1 MKHSNLIKILAA
13 LTAAPR
19 WAIALMP
26 ADGAMF
32 PWSSAWWFEIASG
45 LLSLAFAAVEIWATA
60 FVMRA
65 WNEAQDNGDERLA
78 RNLRRLWVGTLIILA
93 VTIVPPAYAN
103 VMRVNVNTF
112 SPLVIIP
119 WLACV
124 AASTF
129 VVIGG
134 VGYADRKHIETSQ
147 QTDMNLTQGWQPAA
161 LTPQAAQQSTASA
174 DVQHDSQPLAPLTD
188 HFVRAV
194 WLAKKAN
201 AQFADVADEARQCL
215 NGTSAALEAWL
226 ATGKQSLNELAA
238 LLGVAEE
245 SRKVFDAT
253 CRGLRKPNGATIER
267 G

>member
-1 MKHSNLIKILAA
+1 MKHSNTIKILAA

-32 PWSSAWWFEIASG
+32 PWSGEPWFEIASG

-60 FVMRA
+60 FVMQA
-65 WNEAQDNGDERLA
+65 WHEAQANGDERLA

-134 VGYADRKHIETSQ
+134 VGYADRKHAANVKPDTA
-147 QTDMNLTQGWQPAA
+147 QTWQPVT
-161 LTPQAAQQSTASA
+161 LTPQAAPVTTAS
-174 DVQHDSQPLAPLTD
+174 DDKPHDDKPLAPLTD
-188 HFVRAV
+188 HFVKAV
-194 WLAKKAN
+194 WSAKKSN
-201 AQFADVADEARQCL
+201 APFADVEVDARACL
-215 NGTSAALEAWL
+215 NGTSDALAAWL

-238 LLGVAEE
+238 LLGVADE

-253 CRGLRKPNGATIER
+253 CRGLRKPTGTTIER